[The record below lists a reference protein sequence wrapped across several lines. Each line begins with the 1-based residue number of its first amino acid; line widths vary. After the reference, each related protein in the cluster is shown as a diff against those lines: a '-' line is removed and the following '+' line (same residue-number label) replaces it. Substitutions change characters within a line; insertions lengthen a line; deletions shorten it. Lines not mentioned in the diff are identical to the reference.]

1 MSTSLIYLLK
11 CKFYDIIIQ
20 MIESLKHTEIY
31 KSLNLMQNL
40 KHAYLFFSLDK
51 ELNNNIAMLF
61 AKQILCENQ
70 SICGV
75 CSACKQVNS
84 LSHPDFYV
92 LNQESIKVE
101 HVDVLIRK
109 LATKPISASKK
120 IFVILNAENIN
131 EISQNK
137 ILKSLEEPN
146 SDNIFILS
154 TSRIDKLLPTVL
166 SRLHK
171 ITLPKLSSQ
180 DKLTI
185 STELLSQ
192 NINIK
197 PYLSQNLNLTDIINV
212 EINNDYKNSISAV
225 KFVLENL
232 KSSKDIPVVVSSL
245 PAHNKTLFLE
255 ILQKSFLACVNN
267 EIVFDV
273 ELCNLIKENFST
285 KALVNCLPHI
295 EKAYRMHCS
304 NVVFSYIL
312 DNLLFNILK
321 EKFLCKQ

>member
-1 MSTSLIYLLK
+1 
-11 CKFYDIIIQ
+11 
-20 MIESLKHTEIY
+20 MIETLKHTEIY
-31 KSLNLMQNL
+31 KSLNIMQNL

-51 ELNNNIAMLF
+51 EINNNIAMLF
-61 AKQILCENQ
+61 AKQLLCENQ

-75 CSACKQVNS
+75 CSACKQVDS

-92 LNQESIKVE
+92 LNQDTIKVE
-101 HVDVLIRK
+101 HVDILIRK

-154 TSRIDKLLPTVL
+154 SSRVDKLLPTIL

-171 ITLPKLSSQ
+171 ITLPKLSLQ

-185 STELLSQ
+185 STELLNQ
-192 NINIK
+192 NINIQ
-197 PYLSQNLNLTDIINV
+197 PYLNQNLSLTEIINL
-212 EINNDYKNSISAV
+212 ECNIDYKNSISAV
-225 KFVLENL
+225 KYVFENL
-232 KSSKDIPVVVSSL
+232 KSSKDIPIVVSSL

-255 ILQKSFLACVNN
+255 IMQKLFLACIND

-273 ELCNLIKENFST
+273 GLCSMIKDSFST
-285 KALVNCLPHI
+285 KALINCLPHI
-295 EKAYRMHCS
+295 EKSYRMHCS